1 MAKNLVI
8 VESPAKAKTIEK
20 FLGSDYKV
28 MSSYGHIADLPDKE
42 LGVDV
47 AHGFKPQYLVAVD
60 KRNLVKALKEEVKKA
75 DTVWLASDEDRE
87 GEAIAWHLSEE
98 LKLSQEKTKRIVFNS
113 ITKSAIE
120 HAIKNP
126 RGIDYNL
133 VNAQQ
138 ARRVLDRLVGYELSP
153 VLWKK
158 IRKGLS
164 AGRVQSVSVRLIVE
178 REREIQDF
186 QSEVSYKITAEF
198 LTKEGKLIKT
208 YTHKSFPTQEAAKAF
223 LEKNIGA
230 TFSVGSLE
238 TKPAKKSPAPPFTTS
253 TLQQEAARKLHF
265 SVSKTMQLAQRLYE
279 SGLITYMRTDSVN
292 LSPEALSAAKQEI
305 VKSYG
310 EAYSKTRQYTS
321 HSKGAQEAHEAIRPT
336 DMAAHTVRAEADQV
350 RLYELI
356 WKRTIASQMSDAS
369 LERTQV
375 KVNASTHTEPF
386 IGSGEVIVFDGFLKV
401 YLEGKD
407 DEEEEDEGMLPAMKV
422 GEPLTSKHITATQRF
437 TRPPFRYTEAS
448 LVKKLEE
455 LGIGRPSTY
464 AATISTIQN
473 RGYVERSSLEG
484 ESRPYL
490 QLSLIKNE
498 IKEKKLTEN
507 VGADKGKLIPTDIG
521 MIVNDFLITHFAT
534 IVDYNFTAKV
544 EEEFDDI
551 ASGKEDWAKMVGRF
565 YDTFHPTVA
574 HVEQNAV
581 RETGER
587 ILGTDP
593 ATGKPVSVRLG
604 RYGAMVQIG
613 TVEDEEKPRFASLL
627 PHQTIDSI
635 TFEEAMKLFELPR
648 KLGVYQGKEVE
659 SNIGRFGPY
668 IRFGDTFISLDKS
681 LDVFSITFD
690 EAKEVIDQKQKADA
704 PISVYDGKEVT
715 KGTGR
720 FGPFIKWNNMFISVS
735 KKYDFEHLS
744 QSDIIFLIEEKL
756 KKESEKVV
764 KEWPEEG
771 IHIEKARWGRYHLL
785 KGKTKVELSKDT
797 DIEAFTL
804 AEAQSLLATKEKP
817 KKAPATKKATT
828 AKKAPAK
835 ASKTVAKKTVK
846 K

>member
-47 AHGFKPQYLVAVD
+47 AHGFKPQYLVAAD

-265 SVSKTMQLAQRLYE
+265 SVSNTMQLAQRLYE

-422 GEPLTSKHITATQRF
+422 GESLTSKHITATQRF

-484 ESRPYL
+484 ESRSYL

-498 IKEKKLTEN
+498 IKEKKLIEN

-797 DIEAFTL
+797 NIEAFTL

-828 AKKAPAK
+828 AKKAPTK
-835 ASKTVAKKTVK
+835 VSKTVAKKTVK

>member
-47 AHGFKPQYLVAVD
+47 QHGFKPQYIVSAD
-60 KRNLVKALKEEVKKA
+60 KRTLVKSLKEAVKKV

-87 GEAIAWHLSEE
+87 GEAIAWHLAEE
-98 LKLSQEKTKRIVFNS
+98 LKLPQEKTKRIVFNS

-186 QSEVSYKITAEF
+186 KSEASYKITAEF
-198 LTKEGKLIKT
+198 LTAEGKLIKT
-208 YTHKSFPTQEAAKAF
+208 QTNKSFPTQEAASAF
-223 LEKNIGA
+223 LQQNIGA
-230 TFSVGSLE
+230 TFTVGSLE
-238 TKPAKKSPAPPFTTS
+238 TKPTKKSPAPPFTTS
-253 TLQQEAARKLHF
+253 TLQQEASRKLHF

-292 LSPEALSAAKQEI
+292 LSPEALAAAQQEI
-305 VKSYG
+305 THAYG
-310 EAYSKTRQYTS
+310 AKYSKTRQYTS

-356 WKRTIASQMSDAS
+356 WKRTIASQMSDAQ

-375 KVNASTHTEPF
+375 KINANTHSEPF
-386 IGSGEVIVFDGFLKV
+386 LASGEVITFDGFLKV

-407 DEEEEDEGMLPAMKV
+407 DEEEENEGMLPTMKV
-422 GEPLTSKHITATQRF
+422 GEILTSKHITATQRF

-473 RGYVERSSLEG
+473 RGYVERSNIEG

-490 QLSLIKNE
+490 QLSLVNGE
-498 IKEKKLTEN
+498 IKKKKLSEN

-521 MIVNDFLITHFAT
+521 MIVNDFLITHFDN

-551 ASGKEDWAKMVGRF
+551 ATGKEDWSKMVGRF
-565 YDTFHPTVA
+565 YDTFHPTVTD
-574 HVEQNAV
+574 VEQNAV

-587 ILGTDP
+587 LLGTDP

-613 TVEDEEKPRFASLL
+613 SVEDEEKPRFASLL
-627 PHQTIDSI
+627 PHQSIDTI

-648 KLGVYQGKEVE
+648 KLGVFQGKEVE
-659 SNIGRFGPY
+659 ANIGRFGPY
-668 IRFGDTFISLDKS
+668 IRFGETFISLDKS
-681 LDVFSITFD
+681 LDVFSVTFE
-690 EAKEVIDQKQKADA
+690 EAKEVIAQKQKADA

-715 KGTGR
+715 KGVGR
-720 FGPFIKWNNMFISVS
+720 FGPFIKWDNIFISVS
-735 KKYDFEHLS
+735 KKYNFDNLS
-744 QSDIIFLIEEKL
+744 QSDIAALIEEKL

-771 IHIEKARWGRYHLL
+771 IHIEKARWGRYHLI
-785 KGKTKVELSKDT
+785 KGKTKVELSKET
-797 DIEAFTL
+797 NIEAFTL
-804 AEAQSLLATKEKP
+804 ADAQALLAPKEKP
-817 KKAPATKKATT
+817 KKATATKKTT
-828 AKKAPAK
+828 TKKAPAK
-835 ASKTVAKKTVK
+835 TATNTTAKKTAK

>member
-47 AHGFKPQYLVAVD
+47 AHGFKPQYLVAAD

-386 IGSGEVIVFDGFLKV
+386 IGSGEVIIFDGFLKV

-422 GEPLTSKHITATQRF
+422 GESLTSKHITATQRF

-498 IKEKKLTEN
+498 IKEKKLIEN

-668 IRFGDTFISLDKS
+668 IRFGDAFISLDKS

-797 DIEAFTL
+797 NIEAFTL

-817 KKAPATKKATT
+817 KKTPATKKAPT

>member
-20 FLGSDYKV
+20 FLGNDYKV

-47 AHGFKPQYLVAVD
+47 QHGFKPQYLVAAD

-336 DMAAHTVRAEADQV
+336 DMAAHTVRAEGDQV

-422 GEPLTSKHITATQRF
+422 GESLTSKHITATQRF

-817 KKAPATKKATT
+817 KKAPVTKKATT
-828 AKKAPAK
+828 AKKTPAK
-835 ASKTVAKKTVK
+835 ASKTVTKKTVK

>member
-47 AHGFKPQYLVAVD
+47 AHGFKPQYLVAAD

-208 YTHKSFPTQEAAKAF
+208 YTHKSFPIQEAAKAF
-223 LEKNIGA
+223 LERNIGA

-336 DMAAHTVRAEADQV
+336 DMAAHTVKAEADQV

-422 GEPLTSKHITATQRF
+422 GESLTSKHITATQRF

-735 KKYDFEHLS
+735 KKYDFEHLA